1 MSLFLQVNFVSRNDK
16 ADIISQ
22 HFPEL
27 FYPVFDFGETIGIR
41 NVIDKYSSIGNSVQ
55 GIFNE
60 IDKLFVQLALHLYG
74 LVHVSFF
81 ALLLNCLL
89 HYSHKNNFSPVWIR
103 FMFFQVSSNVA

>member
-27 FYPVFDFGETIGIR
+27 FDPVFDLGEAIGVR
-41 NVIDKYSSIGNSVQ
+41 NVIDKYCSIGISVQ

-60 IDKLFVQLALHLYG
+60 IYAKLLQLHPNCDNR
-74 LVHVSFF
+74 
-81 ALLLNCLL
+81 LLLDL
-89 HYSHKNNFSPVWIR
+89 HTVFPHI
-103 FMFFQVSSNVA
+103 VSVQTIPF

>member
-27 FYPVFDFGETIGIR
+27 FDPVFDFGETVGIR
-41 NVIDKYSSIGNSVQ
+41 DVIDKYSSIGISVQ

-60 IDKLFVQLALHLYG
+60 IYAIVLQLNLIATTDCYWI
-74 LVHVSFF
+74 
-81 ALLLNCLL
+81 
-89 HYSHKNNFSPVWIR
+89 YS
-103 FMFFQVSSNVA
+103 

>member
-27 FYPVFDFGETIGIR
+27 FDPVFDFGEAVGIR
-41 NVIDKYSSIGNSVQ
+41 DVIDKYSSIGISVQ

-60 IDKLFVQLALHLYG
+60 IYAIVLQLNLIATQQI
-74 LVHVSFF
+74 VIVFT
-81 ALLLNCLL
+81 
-89 HYSHKNNFSPVWIR
+89 
-103 FMFFQVSSNVA
+103 